1 MSFEDRIVHLLTYL
15 RTDFRSPRSGT
26 YRTSVTEHGPENKS
40 ATIVELKRIL
50 KPIWHLVLIGI
61 LSGILA
67 IVVLVIIIEWNTKQ
81 NMRMSIEQV
90 KEEMKSNTEK
100 LLEEKSRI
108 SEQLNLTNTNFS
120 ILVAEYERLLDRIP
134 CNLTLLEREINTL
147 NGFLS
152 NALIAKEQALRKVN
166 QLMSQLKSTQNNYQL
181 TELENKKQRSILS
194 SKRLDYMWNRC
205 DRTTLQCSRCLRGW
219 TEHASRCFLLSNV
232 EKTWE
237 NARVDCRNYKG
248 DLAVVLDAADQAF
261 LTNLTFQFKKANPG
275 MNFHSAWIGL
285 QDMVK
290 EGVHFWVNGER
301 IKWDVK
307 YWRPGEPNN
316 AKAAGDT
323 EQAGEDCVSILPPD
337 EVGPE
342 GWLNSWD
349 DITCVGKRHYICETD
364 ALILT

>member
-1 MSFEDRIVHLLTYL
+1 MV
-15 RTDFRSPRSGT
+15 
-26 YRTSVTEHGPENKS
+26 
-40 ATIVELKRIL
+40 
-50 KPIWHLVLIGI
+50 VLI
-61 LSGILA
+61 
-67 IVVLVIIIEWNTKQ
+67 IIIEWNTKQ
-81 NMRMSIEQV
+81 NVITSIEKV

-120 ILVAEYERLLDRIP
+120 ILVAEYERLLGRIP
-134 CNLTLLEREINTL
+134 CNLTLLE
-147 NGFLS
+147 
-152 NALIAKEQALRKVN
+152 KVN
-166 QLMSQLKSTQNNYQL
+166 QLTSQLKSTQNKYQL

-194 SKRLDYMWNRC
+194 SKRLDYIWNRC
-205 DRTTLQCSRCLRGW
+205 DRTTLQCSRCLPGW

-237 NARVDCRNYKG
+237 DARVDCLNYKG
-248 DLAVVLDAADQAF
+248 DLAVVLNAADQAF

-301 IKWDVK
+301 ITWDVK

-316 AKAAGDT
+316 AKLGYTLGPVWFTQYAD
-323 EQAGEDCVSILPPD
+323 DCSIYYSNFFFTP
-337 EVGPE
+337 
-342 GWLNSWD
+342 LN
-349 DITCVGKRHYICETD
+349 
-364 ALILT
+364 